1 MLSSPDEV
9 SQTTEALQELP
20 RMPHRRSALHGRKHS
35 VQTYKHTDDL
45 PELTG
50 APRNIALAWRQ
61 VTQLREENKRLQNE
75 LAEQSVELKRLISEY
90 TAAQAEFDNELSV
103 IRDGQQQEIAH
114 YQGQLQQATEEREQL
129 QSAQGDLEQ
138 RYQELYH
145 QFQDAVEEE
154 AHKMVTE
161 AANTMELSP
170 GSTPSLLQNVVRT
183 LELQARKGEDKR
195 LVEILYLKREILR
208 VFEQLEQERKLVNEE
223 RQHLLTIQNTARQQ
237 AELRQKTLQARLYA
251 QWRMRSVTTTIG
263 GLFLLVVLQFVCL
276 KLFNIPIAAN
286 LSLSLIAPIVVCIAL
301 CIVLRNPVDLVK
313 QIYTG
318 APHRK
323 KKNNV

>member
-1 MLSSPDEV
+1 MLSSPDEI
-9 SQTTEALQELP
+9 SQTTEALQELS
-20 RMPHRRSALHGRKHS
+20 RTPHRRSALHGRKHS

-45 PELTG
+45 PELTS

-61 VTQLREENKRLQNE
+61 ATQLREENRRLQNE
-75 LAEQSVELKRLISEY
+75 LAEQSAELKRLISEY
-90 TAAQAEFDNELSV
+90 DAAQAEFENELSV
-103 IRDGQQQEIAH
+103 TRDGQLQEIVH
-114 YQGQLQQATEEREQL
+114 YQEQLQQATEEREQL
-129 QSAQGDLEQ
+129 QSAQEDLER

-170 GSTPSLLQNVVRT
+170 GSTPSLLQNVMRT
-183 LELQARKGEDKR
+183 LEMQARKGEDKR
-195 LVEILYLKREILR
+195 LVEVLYLKREILR
-208 VFEQLEQERKLVNEE
+208 VFEQLAQERQLANEE
-223 RQHLLTIQNTARQQ
+223 LQHLLVIQNTAREQ
-237 AELRQKTLQARLYA
+237 AELRQKTLKARLYA
-251 QWRMRSVTTTIG
+251 QWRMRTVTTTIG

-276 KLFNIPIAAN
+276 KLFNIPLEAN

-301 CIVLRNPVDLVK
+301 CIVLRNPVDHVK
-313 QIYTG
+313 QVYTG

-323 KKNNV
+323 KEK